1 MTARQTIRLPNMKT
15 RAQRLIVVILLI
27 VIAACSGDEG
37 YDAGPPAPGPETFT
51 FFDLGRNSVLTE
63 DVREALQQK
72 LGNEATEDRS
82 LIDLEINYK
91 GFLNSY
97 LPDVDGINR
106 RLNDPPGERI
116 DHKTTKLMY
125 RYARKR
131 GTPFD
136 YIELLF
142 CGYNRLPLVFEIRF
156 KQDEL
161 NTVQTL
167 EQKYGSPRIIE
178 WDGGSGETLT
188 WQKEQDV
195 LLVSMVPDQFGQP
208 RYVVRIYF
216 VENLEKLL
224 DIERKNK
231 EARQTKRVQ
240 SGRRAF

>member
-1 MTARQTIRLPNMKT
+1 MTARQTIRLMTMKNC
-15 RAQRLIVVILLI
+15 AQCLAVVILLI
-27 VIAACSGDEG
+27 GIVACSDDENS
-37 YDAGPPAPGPETFT
+37 GPPVPGPETFT
-51 FFDLGRNSVLTE
+51 FFDLGCNSVLTE
-63 DVREALQQK
+63 DVREALQDK
-72 LGNEATEDRS
+72 LGNDAVEDRS

-91 GFLNSY
+91 GFINTY

-106 RLNDPPGERI
+106 RLNNPPGERI

-125 RYARKR
+125 RYARKK
-131 GTPFD
+131 GVPFD

-167 EQKYGSPRIIE
+167 EHKYGSPQTIE
-178 WDGGSGETLT
+178 WDGGSGKTLI
-188 WQKEQDV
+188 WHKDRDV
-195 LLVSMVPDQFGQP
+195 LLVSMVPDQFDQP

-224 DIERKNK
+224 DIEQKNK
-231 EARQTKRVQ
+231 EARQTKRAQ